1 MNGDFRRVKALN
13 RRVNTLFIRLKAQFT
28 CVNRAFQRAKAPDRR
43 VNTLFIRLNAPFTCV
58 NGDFRRVKA
67 PSRRV
72 NRAFACVKAA
82 RTPFWPSKKGVR
94 LNSTS
99 VFRGQNAVQ
108 PPLSRHVVG
117 RS

>member
-1 MNGDFRRVKALN
+1 
-13 RRVNTLFIRLKAQFT
+13 VNTLFIRLKTLFT
-28 CVNRAFQRAKAPDRR
+28 YMNGAFQRAKASDRR

-72 NRAFACVKAA
+72 NRVFTCVKAA

-108 PPLSRHVVG
+108 PPLIRRVIGHS
-117 RS
+117 